1 MSVLAAAALDAV
13 AAEPPVR
20 LHPVVWC
27 GRYLDRVA
35 PWVPAQP
42 LGRALVAGG
51 AAWLVGAAGAALAGR
66 VLGRGPARGVA
77 LWPLLSA
84 RMLLTEVLAVEAA
97 LTEDLDAGRA
107 ALRRIVGRDT
117 GDLDPAEVRGAAIE
131 SLAENLSDSVVAPL
145 FWYAV
150 AGLPGAALYRFANT
164 ADACWGY
171 RTPRWRYAGTV
182 AARADDALNL
192 VPARLTALL
201 LRGPLDVTRLR
212 AEARRTASP
221 NAGWPMAAL
230 ALRLDLRLTKRDHY
244 VLHPTGA
251 DPGAG
256 DVERAV
262 RLARRTAV
270 AAFAIAA
277 AAEHLTHRHRGG
289 RP

>member
-1 MSVLAAAALDAV
+1 MSVLLAAGLDAV
-13 AAEPPVR
+13 FAEPPAR
-20 LHPVVWC
+20 AHPVVWT
-27 GRYLDRVA
+27 GGYLDRVA
-35 PWVPAQP
+35 RVVPAAPRQ
-42 LGRALVAGG
+42 RAVAAGG
-51 AAWLVGAAGAALAGR
+51 AAWLGGAAVALLAGR
-66 VLGRGPARGVA
+66 AGDRRVLRGVA

-84 RMLLTEVLAVEAA
+84 RMLLTEVLAVEHA
-97 LTEDLDAGRA
+97 LRESPEAGRA
-107 ALRRIVGRDT
+107 ALARIVSRDT
-117 GDLDPAEVRGAAIE
+117 SDLSPAEVRGAAIE
-131 SLAENLSDSVVAPL
+131 TLAENLSDSVVAPL
-145 FWYAV
+145 LWYV
-150 AGLPGAALYRFANT
+150 LAGLPGAALYRFANT

-171 RTPRWRYAGTV
+171 RSPRWRYAGTV

-201 LRGPLDVTRLR
+201 LRGPVELARLR
-212 AEARRTASP
+212 SEARRTASP

-230 ALRLDLRLTKRDHY
+230 ALRLDLRLSKRDHY

-270 AAFAIAA
+270 AAFAVAA
-277 AAEHLTHRHRGG
+277 VAEHLTHHRGG